1 MEKKIK
7 ECDILLHL
15 SKREGLPVAVM
26 ECLREGVPVICKNI
40 RGNCDLVVEGYN
52 GFFVGTYRDVLV
64 KISYLNLNPDLL
76 NRLKVNASKSI
87 TKEYSKESI
96 NKKILNIFKYSI

>member
-1 MEKKIK
+1 M
-7 ECDILLHL
+7 DFLL
-15 SKREGLPVAVM
+15 
-26 ECLREGVPVICKNI
+26 
-40 RGNCDLVVEGYN
+40 
-52 GFFVGTYRDVLV
+52 GTYRDVLV